1 MFQFRWYQK
10 FIKIHN
16 FGVDKLRQFSVFSIL
31 NENFPVFPEV
41 SMIEPVDKRERRLQ
55 HLCRKK
61 RNNGF
66 TWMADQISVERK
78 KKTNFF
84 LYWGPRKS
92 RGQSGKRKSDLKRY
106 FTTDVFNDFYKVM
119 SSILKFH
126 RTKRP
131 ESEIQK
137 RTSTVRRYDS
147 YHIYMTFCPLNAI
160 LSVRWGFS

>member
-1 MFQFRWYQK
+1 M
-10 FIKIHN
+10 N
-16 FGVDKLRQFSVFSIL
+16 FEC
-31 NENFPVFPEV
+31 ENFPVFPKV

-66 TWMADQISVERK
+66 TWMADQISVKRKK

-106 FTTDVFNDFYKVM
+106 FTTEVFNDFYKVM
-119 SSILKFH
+119 TSILKAISFKSYLAKPYG
-126 RTKRP
+126 TKNLYNSAHCSKGGTIRVPRP
-131 ESEIQK
+131 VWLYQVLLK
-137 RTSTVRRYDS
+137 RNG
-147 YHIYMTFCPLNAI
+147 L
-160 LSVRWGFS
+160 